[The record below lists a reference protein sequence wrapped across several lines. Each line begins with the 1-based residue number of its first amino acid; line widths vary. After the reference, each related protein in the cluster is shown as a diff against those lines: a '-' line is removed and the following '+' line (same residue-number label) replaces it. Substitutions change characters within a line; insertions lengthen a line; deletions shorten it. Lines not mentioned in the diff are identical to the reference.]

1 MVGLGQRIRLK
12 YAHSFP
18 TAFDKTS
25 YTFEHTWKDRTR
37 ESAASYTST
46 MSFHRVASRDW
57 CRFAF
62 GFFGGHQPVHYEV
75 AAKGK
80 DEELRFFDNCPVY
93 EQEVERNLS
102 ATAQHD
108 FFATSDALTQAQRH
122 LQDAL
127 HIPSL
132 TLKDLSAIYDACAFD
147 VAVHGI
153 FDHWCTLMPLDVLQV
168 MEYWKEL
175 KQYYRK
181 SHGNS
186 MSVAIASPLLRDV
199 VEAMVNFTTSPN
211 EYGVQGHF
219 RFAHAETLLP
229 LLSLLGFQSNDPKL
243 LATATPPY
251 DRHFRSA
258 ELAPFGGN
266 VAFVLYRCTHD
277 RTNFRDKYMLVILA
291 QIKAF
296 AKWIGW
302 TSIVT
307 SGEYGNPPQFV
318 CVNPVYLVSLI
329 AMKVVV
335 TILVYI
341 LYIPLATGS
350 TYIFSIFSHHRHAEL
365 VVVMILGP
373 CVVNIIQFWVLDNY
387 LKHAVTG
394 PPASPTFA
402 RVPSIDDLIDENH
415 PHTPLLL

>member
-1 MVGLGQRIRLK
+1 MLLLPPSCSPMHINMVIRHGTRFPTTKVIQSIAAVTAKLKSAALTSSIPSWVESWAIESYYPIEESGMLADAGVDEMVGLGQRIRLK

-108 FFATSDALTQAQRH
+108 LFATSDALTQAQRH

-277 RTNFRDKYMLVILA
+277 SEPLV
-291 QIKAF
+291 Q
-296 AKWIGW
+296 
-302 TSIVT
+302 
-307 SGEYGNPPQFV
+307 
-318 CVNPVYLVSLI
+318 
-329 AMKVVV
+329 VVV
-335 TILVYI
+335 NERQVATPGLGCVLCPLSEWIRHFDHWA
-341 LYIPLATGS
+341 IPATFNQ
-350 TYIFSIFSHHRHAEL
+350 ICSI
-365 VVVMILGP
+365 P
-373 CVVNIIQFWVLDNY
+373 
-387 LKHAVTG
+387 
-394 PPASPTFA
+394 
-402 RVPSIDDLIDENH
+402 
-415 PHTPLLL
+415 

>member
-1 MVGLGQRIRLK
+1 MMDPFDYMDEHDKCLLLTDGFSRFIQMLLGVCAIGVLFIKREIEIPKREFNVWTFDVSKQGLGAL
-12 YAHSFP
+12 F
-18 TAFDKTS
+18 
-25 YTFEHTWKDRTR
+25 
-37 ESAASYTST
+37 
-46 MSFHRVASRDW
+46 
-57 CRFAF
+57 
-62 GFFGGHQPVHYEV
+62 VHIV
-75 AAKGK
+75 NI
-80 DEELRFFDNCPVY
+80 F
-93 EQEVERNLS
+93 LS
-102 ATAQHD
+102 IL
-108 FFATSDALTQAQRH
+108 LTQRSKADDDQCAVYFVTF
-122 LQDAL
+122 LIDV
-127 HIPSL
+127 SL
-132 TLKDLSAIYDACAFD
+132 GT
-147 VAVHGI
+147 
-153 FDHWCTLMPLDVLQV
+153 
-168 MEYWKEL
+168 
-175 KQYYRK
+175 
-181 SHGNS
+181 
-186 MSVAIASPLLRDV
+186 
-199 VEAMVNFTTSPN
+199 
-211 EYGVQGHF
+211 
-219 RFAHAETLLP
+219 
-229 LLSLLGFQSNDPKL
+229 
-243 LATATPPY
+243 
-251 DRHFRSA
+251 
-258 ELAPFGGN
+258 
-266 VAFVLYRCTHD
+266 
-277 RTNFRDKYMLVILA
+277 YMLVILA

-318 CVNPVYLVSLI
+318 VWLKQFSVYLVSLI